1 MNINIFS
8 MFYLCFLAN
17 FIDFKDF
24 GKDKDMNMEVYSGLY
39 NTLVLGNTAMSGEPL
54 SEGHSSVT

>member
-8 MFYLCFLAN
+8 MFYLRFLAN

-24 GKDKDMNMEVYSGLY
+24 GKDKDMIMEVYSGLY
-39 NTLVLGNTAMSGEPL
+39 NTLVLGNTAMSG
-54 SEGHSSVT
+54 